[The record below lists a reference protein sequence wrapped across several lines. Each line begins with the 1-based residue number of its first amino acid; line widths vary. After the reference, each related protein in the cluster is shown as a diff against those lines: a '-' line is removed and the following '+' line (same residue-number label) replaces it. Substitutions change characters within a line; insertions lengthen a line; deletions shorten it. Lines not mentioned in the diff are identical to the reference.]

1 MCSDITMCG
10 KSTDPRGNSGTC
22 MAMSCGP
29 AGVSAGLCG
38 LAVLGVLDDPL
49 AAWLAGAAAVA
60 ESDLHAD
67 LVLPHQVVADRAA
80 DVGDDV
86 ALGGDTLGFLDR
98 VGHGGWG
105 SLRTAAAPIV
115 PGVGVRFAADVSSLC
130 RPACSRRHRRWRD
143 RARNPD
149 AVRMRQPRGGEQPY
163 HPGATQLRDAAP
175 SH

>member
-49 AAWLAGAAAVA
+49 AAWLAGATAVP

-86 ALGGDTLGFLDR
+86 ALRGDTLGFLDR
-98 VGHGGWG
+98 VGHVGFG
-105 SLRTAAAPIV
+105 SLRTAAASIV
-115 PGVGVRFAADVSSLC
+115 PGVGVRFAANVSSPC
-130 RPACSRRHRRWRD
+130 RPARPLRHRPG
-143 RARNPD
+143 RASARHPD
-149 AVRMRQPRGGEQPY
+149 
-163 HPGATQLRDAAP
+163 H
-175 SH
+175 

>member
-10 KSTDPRGNSGTC
+10 KSTDPRGNSGTS
-22 MAMSCGP
+22 MAISCGP

-49 AAWLAGAAAVA
+49 AARLAGAAAMP

-67 LVLPHQVVADRAA
+67 LVLPHQVLADRAA

-105 SLRTAAAPIV
+105 SLRTAAALIV
-115 PGVGVRFAADVSSLC
+115 PGVGVPFAANVSSLC
-130 RPACSRRHRRWRD
+130 RAARSHCRHPGRD
-143 RARNPD
+143 RARHPD
-149 AVRMRQPRGGEQPY
+149 HLRVRQPRGGEQPY
-163 HPGATQLRDAAP
+163 HSGPTHLRDPAAR
-175 SH
+175 